1 MAFLV
6 LDKSA
11 NATPVMLDSED
22 LELGQRTVALGW
34 GRTREDVR
42 IEELQLITDLA
53 VITND
58 QCNRPE
64 AFNGVIK
71 DSMVC
76 AGGGLG
82 GVCTGKR
89 S

>member
-1 MAFLV
+1 MALLV
-6 LDKSA
+6 LDKPS
-11 NATPVMLDSED
+11 NATPVMLDPKK
-22 LELGQRTVALGW
+22 LKLGQRTVALGW
-34 GRTREDVR
+34 GRTQDDVR

-58 QCNRPE
+58 QCNSPE

-71 DSMVC
+71 EGMVC

-82 GVCTGKR
+82 GVCTGK
-89 S
+89 